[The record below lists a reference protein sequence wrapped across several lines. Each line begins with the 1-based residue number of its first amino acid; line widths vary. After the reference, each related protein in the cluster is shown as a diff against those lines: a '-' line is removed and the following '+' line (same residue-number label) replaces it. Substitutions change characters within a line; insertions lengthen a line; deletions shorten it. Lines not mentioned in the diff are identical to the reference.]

1 MITQSWTDLDTARVI
16 TSWAPAQMELTS
28 VKPMTRGAVHR
39 KLELRIA
46 ESRVDVAAVN
56 KVWLERHYLRRRP
69 VPPRVKVLHVMGNLR
84 GVDCGSAGCAVAV
97 TVALLS
103 GTASRVHRSLCAALD
118 LHPCNVIELARSW
131 RSDLLTPDVAPDLM
145 PFVLRRIV
153 GGGNGILPLADEWNS
168 RQLTSGLTASARV
181 LLTYAD
187 AGVGHDGGL
196 YLGAGAL
203 PVGRTVNGKLAFAW
217 ALDGALTAPLQEW
230 ARAIKET
237 R

>member
-1 MITQSWTDLDTARVI
+1 MNREMFEWRDIDGDLGFMD
-16 TSWAPAQMELTS
+16 QD
-28 VKPMTRGAVHR
+28 GA
-39 KLELRIA
+39 E
-46 ESRVDVAAVN
+46 VN
-56 KVWLERHYLRRRP
+56 L
-69 VPPRVKVLHVMGNLR
+69 VLK
-84 GVDCGSAGCAVAV
+84 
-97 TVALLS
+97 
-103 GTASRVHRSLCAALD
+103 
-118 LHPCNVIELARSW
+118 
-131 RSDLLTPDVAPDLM
+131 
-145 PFVLRRIV
+145 
-153 GGGNGILPLADEWNS
+153 EWNS